1 VWHDAAVAA
10 PQRLGPATSAD
21 VAALAGVSRATVSQ
35 ILNGRDAR
43 FPEATRAKVRA
54 AAAEL
59 DYRPSPAG
67 RSLVMGRSDTIVV
80 VAPNTTIGAN
90 IQDAVERIAED
101 VAGANVVLRFADDD
115 ADTTVSAIL
124 NLRPMAVV
132 DLGAVPPE
140 ARTRLAD
147 RGVPVVP
154 RLDVSLDEERP
165 DVQSAIAELQVRELC
180 RGEDRTILYAAS
192 ADRRPDP
199 FGVDR
204 FAAMV
209 GVCERLGLP
218 APLRVPV
225 PVDEEGAQRALQP
238 FLDRTPIGVAAY
250 NDAVALAVLAGA
262 ARLGLAVPEQIAV
275 IGMDRMD
282 VAQLWAP
289 RLTTVEFDMNQL
301 IDAVIAQLDLLVHG
315 TETRAPR
322 HPDRALLTLVR
333 GGTT

>member
-1 VWHDAAVAA
+1 VWDDAAVTA
-10 PQRLGPATSAD
+10 PARVTPATSAD
-21 VAALAGVSRATVSQ
+21 VAARAGVSRATVSQ

-132 DLGAVPPE
+132 DLGAVPPD
-140 ARTRLAD
+140 ARTRLID

-154 RLDVSLDEERP
+154 RLDVSLDRERP

-180 RGEDRTILYAAS
+180 RGGNRTILYAAS

-199 FGVDR
+199 FGIAR
-204 FAAMV
+204 FAAMEH
-209 GVCERLGLP
+209 VCAELGLP
-218 APLRVPV
+218 APVRVPV
-225 PVDEEGAQRALQP
+225 PVDEDGAQEALRP
-238 FLDRTPIGVAAY
+238 FLGAEPVGVAAY
-250 NDAVALAVLAGA
+250 NDAVALAVLVGA
-262 ARLGLAVPEQIAV
+262 ARLGFAVPDQVAV

-282 VAQLWAP
+282 VAQLWTP
-289 RLTTVEFDMNQL
+289 RLTTVEFDMRQL
-301 IDAVIAQLDLLVHG
+301 IDAVIAQLDVLVHG
-315 TETRAPR
+315 SQTLAPR

-333 GGTT
+333 GATT